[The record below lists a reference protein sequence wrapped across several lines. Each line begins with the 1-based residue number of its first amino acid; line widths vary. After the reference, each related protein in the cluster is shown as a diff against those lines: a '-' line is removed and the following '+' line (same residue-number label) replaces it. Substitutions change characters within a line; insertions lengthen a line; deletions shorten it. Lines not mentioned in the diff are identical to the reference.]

1 MKKYIIT
8 FLIISF
14 YINSFAE
21 LVSGSK
27 HTFFVFNNPEVK
39 SDSVLCWIRINQL
52 GYLPSGVKVAVWAS
66 KQNVKINGFELINA
80 ETGKVVFTALTR
92 KEYGAYG
99 PFVKIYRLNF
109 SKYTTSGSYY
119 LRSGNVKS
127 PVFRIAEDVY
137 NGSADFALKYMRQQ
151 RSGFNPYLKD
161 SCHTMDGYTMYG
173 PMPDTTRIN
182 VSGGWHDA
190 SDYLQYATTSANA
203 TYHLLAAYRDFPE
216 VFTDFYQ
223 ANGLSGSNGKA
234 DVLDEAKWGLNWLL
248 KMHPRPD
255 WLFNQL
261 ADDRDHAGMR
271 LPTEDKIDYGVGKGK
286 GRPVYF
292 ATGKPQGLGK
302 YKNRS
307 EGVASTAGKFA
318 SAFALAAQEYK
329 GVDDSLVNLYKQKA
343 LSAYKLGLDKPGV
356 CQTAPNGAPYFY
368 EEDNWVDDIHLAAAS
383 LFQLTGDKAFYNQ
396 SWQYGLQEKV
406 TPWMGKDTA
415 KHYQFYPFH
424 NFGHYELAKKSD
436 AKSRAELIGFYKD
449 GIERVWNKAKTN
461 GFFRGIPFIWCSNNL
476 TTSFTIQCILYKQL
490 SGDKSFEEF
499 EQANFDWLFGCNP
512 WGISMVFGLPGGGNT
527 PKDPHSAFTHLH
539 NFPIDGGLID
549 GPVYGSIYKGLK
561 GITLYKPD
569 QYAQFQ
575 SDLVVY
581 HDDYGDYSTDEPTM
595 DGTASLVYLLAAEEH
610 KSSDKRKLTISQGA
624 ITRGDITKKKIALV
638 FTGDEFADGG
648 SVIRKTLNKQN
659 IKASFFL
666 TGKFYDNPKF
676 KSLIV
681 GLKQD
686 GHYLGAHSDQHLLYC
701 AWTKRDSLLVTQK
714 QFSDDL
720 KNNYLKMRK
729 FGILKKD
736 ALFFLPPY
744 EWYNKKIAEWTL
756 EEGLQ
761 LVNFTPGTRS
771 NADYT
776 YPEQGAQ
783 YVNSDKIHQSI
794 LDYEVKDPKGLN
806 GFILLVHIGTDQR
819 RTDKYYM
826 QLDNLI
832 TALKTKGYSFERV
845 DKIKKT

>member
-1 MKKYIIT
+1 
-8 FLIISF
+8 
-14 YINSFAE
+14 
-21 LVSGSK
+21 
-27 HTFFVFNNPEVK
+27 
-39 SDSVLCWIRINQL
+39 
-52 GYLPSGVKVAVWAS
+52 
-66 KQNVKINGFELINA
+66 
-80 ETGKVVFTALTR
+80 
-92 KEYGAYG
+92 
-99 PFVKIYRLNF
+99 
-109 SKYTTSGSYY
+109 
-119 LRSGNVKS
+119 
-127 PVFRIAEDVY
+127 
-137 NGSADFALKYMRQQ
+137 MRQQ
-151 RSGFNPYLKD
+151 RSGYNPYLKD

-173 PMPDTTRIN
+173 PMPDTTRID

-216 VFTDFYQ
+216 VFTDQYK

-271 LPTEDKIDYGVGKGK
+271 LPTEDRIDYGVGKGK

-329 GVDDSLVNLYKQKA
+329 GVDDSLANLYKMKA

-368 EEDNWVDDIHLAAAS
+368 EEDNWVDDMHLAAAS
-383 LFQLTGDKAFYNQ
+383 LFQLTGDKAFYKQ

-424 NFGHYELAKKSD
+424 NFGHFELAKESD
-436 AKSRAELIGFYKD
+436 AKSRSELIGFYKD
-449 GIERVWNKAKTN
+449 GIERVWNKAKAN
-461 GFFRGIPFIWCSNNL
+461 GFLRGIPFIWCSNNL
-476 TTSFTIQCILYKQL
+476 TTSLTIQCILYKQL
-490 SGDKSFEEF
+490 SGDKTFEEF

-512 WGISMVFGLPGGGNT
+512 WGISMVYGLPSGGNT

-610 KSSDKRKLTISQGA
+610 RSSNKSKIVVSQGA
-624 ITRGDITKKKIALV
+624 IIRGDITKKNIALV

-648 SVIRKTLNKQN
+648 AVIRKTLSKNN

-666 TGKFYDNPKF
+666 TGKFYNNPLF
-676 KSLIV
+676 KTLII

-686 GHYLGAHSDQHLLYC
+686 GHYLGAHSDQHILYC
-701 AWTKRDSLLVTQK
+701 DWTKRDSLMVTQK

-720 KNNYLKMRK
+720 KNNYMKMKK

-736 ALFFLPPY
+736 ARFFLPPY
-744 EWYNKKIAEWTL
+744 EWYNKKIAEWTS

-761 LVNFTPGTRS
+761 LINYTPGTRS

-776 YPEQGAQ
+776 YPEMGTK
-783 YVNSDKIHQSI
+783 YVSSDKVQKSI
-794 LDYEVKDPKGLN
+794 LDYEINDPKGLN

-819 RTDKYYM
+819 RTDKYYLY
-826 QLDNLI
+826 LDNLI
-832 TALKTKGYSFERV
+832 TILKAKGYRFV
-845 DKIKKT
+845 KADKIAQL

>member
-8 FLIISF
+8 ILFSIYFIS
-14 YINSFAE
+14 SFASS
-21 LVSGSK
+21 LLKIGKDV
-27 HTFFVFNNPEVK
+27 FVYNITKNTG
-39 SDSVLCWIRINQL
+39 DSITTWIRINQL
-52 GYLPSGVKVAVWAS
+52 GYLPTGIKVAVWAS
-66 KQNVKINGFELINA
+66 KQNVKITSFELVNA
-80 ETGKVVFTALTR
+80 ATGKVVFTAIAG

-99 PFVKIYRLNF
+99 PFVKIQRLNF
-109 SKYTTSGSYY
+109 SKFTTAGNYY

-127 PVFRIAEDVY
+127 PDFRIADDVY
-137 NGSADFALKYMRQQ
+137 KGSADFALKYMRQQ

-161 SCHTMDGYTMYG
+161 SCHTLDGYTMYG
-173 PMPDTTRIN
+173 PMPDTTRID

-190 SDYLQYATTSANA
+190 SDYLQYAATSANA

-216 VFTDFYQ
+216 VFSDQYQ

-329 GVDDSLVNLYKQKA
+329 GIDDSLANLYKQKA

-368 EEDNWVDDIHLAAAS
+368 EEDNWVDDMHLAAAS
-383 LFQLTGDKAFYNQ
+383 LFQLTGDKSFYTQ
-396 SWQYGLQEKV
+396 SWQYGLKEKV

-424 NFGHYELAKKSD
+424 NFGHSELAKKPD
-436 AKSRAELIGFYKD
+436 AKSRAKLIGFYKE
-449 GIERVWNKAKTN
+449 GIQRVWNKAKTN

-476 TTSFTIQCILYKQL
+476 TASFTIQCLLYKQL
-490 SGDKSFEEF
+490 SGDKTFEEF

-512 WGISMVFGLPGGGNT
+512 WGISMVYGLPAGGNT

-549 GPVYGSIYKGLK
+549 GPVYSSIYKGLK

-610 KSSDKRKLTISQGA
+610 RTSNKTKSVVSQGA
-624 ITRGDITKKKIALV
+624 IIRGDIKK
-638 FTGDEFADGG
+638 
-648 SVIRKTLNKQN
+648 
-659 IKASFFL
+659 
-666 TGKFYDNPKF
+666 
-676 KSLIV
+676 
-681 GLKQD
+681 
-686 GHYLGAHSDQHLLYC
+686 
-701 AWTKRDSLLVTQK
+701 
-714 QFSDDL
+714 
-720 KNNYLKMRK
+720 
-729 FGILKKD
+729 
-736 ALFFLPPY
+736 
-744 EWYNKKIAEWTL
+744 
-756 EEGLQ
+756 
-761 LVNFTPGTRS
+761 
-771 NADYT
+771 
-776 YPEQGAQ
+776 
-783 YVNSDKIHQSI
+783 
-794 LDYEVKDPKGLN
+794 
-806 GFILLVHIGTDQR
+806 
-819 RTDKYYM
+819 
-826 QLDNLI
+826 
-832 TALKTKGYSFERV
+832 
-845 DKIKKT
+845 